1 MGSCARALTKCVQQ
15 HLRYLIDPN
24 SCTASLALHLSFS
37 LHCPCRAAQQQQQR
51 EPDPLPVLGAAWAQE
66 LVGVASC
73 LEQLGLGTASE
84 EAYTRV
90 INRCGHVG
98 VCIDVL
104 CCFVSLW

>member
-1 MGSCARALTKCVQQ
+1 MCSSPYATHVFLHTIVDLARCINSV
-15 HLRYLIDPN
+15 
-24 SCTASLALHLSFS
+24 SCTALSLSLSR
-37 LHCPCRAAQQQQQR
+37 RAAQQQQQR

-90 INRCGHVG
+90 INRWGQTG
-98 VCIDVL
+98 RRLVC
-104 CCFVSLW
+104 SY